1 MSKWTDHKW
10 STLLNHAKSVSASI
24 LPWFSALLNLSTW
37 TQGNATNLA
46 WLDLHTFDS
55 WKLSLLWWTGELRKS
70 SLKESVQHQLAPM
83 QCPALKKHCSVCLV
97 QIASGNSSTVDLRP
111 GVACKPQSLGNLTHP
126 SGEPGVAAICSIKWN
141 LLLQIGTLSKTA
153 LEDERRWKNRTNM
166 NKMNLWSECFK
177 QILQIVASH
186 GFKL

>member
-1 MSKWTDHKW
+1 MLNPYPHPSCRDSQHCSIYQLGHKATQPNLHDWTYIHLIRDNFLFFDERGNW
-10 STLLNHAKSVSASI
+10 ERVPWKSQYSM
-24 LPWFSALLNLSTW
+24 
-37 TQGNATNLA
+37 
-46 WLDLHTFDS
+46 
-55 WKLSLLWWTGELRKS
+55 
-70 SLKESVQHQLAPM
+70 APM

-177 QILQIVASH
+177 QILIVASH